1 MVERGQASALDWLA
15 VAADRIATLRPIYEQ
30 WARGE
35 FAAGAQLLAPDL
47 VHTGFVPEGRVT
59 THGVEEFGRW
69 VREFLSQWE
78 GYRVLADEFMQV
90 DDDTVLVS
98 GRQYATGRHSGVE
111 VEESVF
117 NVWVFRGEQV
127 VGLHVDPDRER
138 ALEAAGLQA

>member
-1 MVERGQASALDWLA
+1 

-35 FAAGAQLLAPDL
+35 FGAGAQLLAPDL

-59 THGVEEFGRW
+59 THGEEEFGRW

-117 NVWVFRGEQV
+117 NVWVFRGEKV
-127 VGLHVDPDRER
+127 VGLHFDPDRER